1 MRRSRLNGFDSSLIE
16 FIERMLMIAVMSF
29 CAICVLLVLGIVVRS
44 GFSIFQRLFI
54 PSSVIGGFIGLIVIQ
69 TLGHFISPDWFAAF
83 GQLPGFLINIVFAG
97 LFLGAA
103 STPLKKIWHLAAP
116 QFCFGQINAWGQ
128 YVIGLGLV
136 FIFLGPFF
144 DVPDVFGN
152 LLEIGFQ
159 GGHGTVGG
167 LSETF
172 HKLGWPAGADL
183 GYTVATCGIVLG
195 IVIGM
200 VLINIAVRKG
210 YVSGIRTF
218 EDMEKLERVGVYKLG
233 KQPAAGRQTVH
244 SNSLDS
250 LALHIGLVG
259 IAVLVGYGIKELLI
273 LGETL
278 APVSF
283 QELGIMESLPLFP
296 LCMIGGVLLQIFLNK
311 TRLDHIADRGQMQ
324 HICGAA
330 LDFLVVAAIASIRL
344 EFVVAYWLP
353 LSILVIV
360 GAAWNIFTVMFI
372 GPRIF
377 DEAWFERAI
386 AEFGQAMGVTATGLM
401 LLRTVDPDNKTVATE
416 AFGYKQLLHEPIM
429 GGGLWTSLAVPLVM
443 LGKGMAVWLF
453 CLVLLAI
460 ALFCWLKFF
469 KTSRNSKPVPIGQK

>member
-1 MRRSRLNGFDSSLIE
+1 
-16 FIERMLMIAVMSF
+16 MIAVMSF
-29 CAICVLLVLGIVVRS
+29 CAISVLLVLGIVVRS
-44 GFSIFQRLFI
+44 SFSIFQRLFI

-69 TLGHFISPDWFAAF
+69 TLGQFISPDWFVAF

-103 STPLKKIWHLAAP
+103 ATPLKKIWGLAAP

-136 FIFLGPFF
+136 FVFLGPVFG
-144 DVPDVFGN
+144 VPDVFGN

-167 LSETF
+167 MAHTF
-172 HKLGWPAGADL
+172 DKLGWPAGADQ
-183 GYTVATCGIVLG
+183 GYTVATCGIVFG
-195 IVIGM
+195 IIIGM

-218 EDMEKLERVGVYKLG
+218 DDKEKLERVGVYPRG
-233 KQPAAGRQTVH
+233 KQPVAGLQTVQ

-250 LALHIGLVG
+250 LALHISLVG
-259 IAVLVGYGIKELLI
+259 IAVLIGYGIKELLV
-273 LGETL
+273 LGETFT
-278 APVSF
+278 PVSI
-283 QELGIMESLPLFP
+283 QEMGIMESLPLFP
-296 LCMIGGVLLQIFLNK
+296 LCMIGGVLLQIFLRK
-311 TRLDHIADRGQMQ
+311 TRLDYIADHGQMQ
-324 HICGAA
+324 RICGAS
-330 LDFLVVAAIASIRL
+330 LDFLVVAAIASIRI
-344 EFVVAYWLP
+344 EFVVAYWMP
-353 LSILVIV
+353 LSILVAV
-360 GAAWNIFTVMFI
+360 GAIWNIFTVMYI

-377 DEAWFERAI
+377 KEAWFERSI

-401 LLRTVDPDNKTVATE
+401 LLRTVDPDHKTVATE

-443 LGKGMAVWLF
+443 LGSGLVVWFF
-453 CLVLLAI
+453 CLAVLVVAVI
-460 ALFCWLKFF
+460 CWLVFF
-469 KTSRNSKPVPIGQK
+469 RTSQTAVSTKGIQK